1 MALAG
6 DMGASAGLTAVG
18 FAASV
23 LGGNLKYELLIA
35 TVFAVVMLLGICKL
49 RDKNCEK
56 KA

>member
-23 LGGNLKYELLIA
+23 LSGNLKYGLLIA
-35 TVFAVVMLLGICKL
+35 TVFSVVMLLGICKL
-49 RDKNCEK
+49 KD
-56 KA
+56 